1 MSHQQLYFL
10 LLDFCWLYALL
21 QGGPPERLGASV
33 LALGSAVTV
42 AALSS
47 PALVY
52 VSVESG
58 VFVVD
63 IACALAFVALA
74 LWANRYWPLW
84 IAGLQLLGVS
94 AHAVKLAYPDVIA
107 RAYAFVTVFWSYP
120 MLLILAIG
128 TYRHQQRLKKF
139 GVDRSWSSSW
149 RRSGPK
155 PETGPTG

>member
-1 MSHQQLYFL
+1 MSHKQLYFV
-10 LLDFCWLYALL
+10 LLDFCWLYTLL
-21 QGGPPERLGASV
+21 KGGPPERLGSSI

-47 PALVY
+47 PAMVY
-52 VSVESG
+52 MSVESG
-58 VFVVD
+58 VFLVD
-63 IACALAFVALA
+63 VACAVAFVALA

-94 AHAVKLAYPDVIA
+94 AHAVKLAYPDVIP

-120 MLLILAIG
+120 MLFILVMG
-128 TYRHQQRLKKF
+128 TFRHQQRLAKF

-149 RRSGPK
+149 GRSGPR
-155 PETGPTG
+155 PENGPTG